1 MASSGSVYFGFYK
14 PWSPGVR
21 WGHYWAVE
29 FFTNDFTPQS
39 LNIPQ
44 GLKRLWK
51 RLNERY
57 GAPILVEG
65 STRLKLAKIPWKLE
79 RGYQRLFD
87 LLSILMELQWRRRT
101 PVLLHAVL
109 SGLHSRHKDNHYRST
124 IFFFKNIG
132 QIVYWYIKKQTTL
145 LSFHSTFLWTMLRR
159 WAGQRTTIVSCKMV
173 EVTHGVE
180 KQPSKTFRVINFKE
194 TTVCQQID
202 KENFNEC
209 ITEVLVCV
217 IHKGP
222 DV

>member
-1 MASSGSVYFGFYK
+1 MARKPLTCVEASSGNVYFGFYK

-39 LNIPQ
+39 LNIPR

-65 STRLKLAKIPWKLE
+65 STRLKLAIIPWKLE

-109 SGLHSRHKDNHYRST
+109 SGLHSIRTIITDLPYSFLKTLDRS
-124 IFFFKNIG
+124 
-132 QIVYWYIKKQTTL
+132 
-145 LSFHSTFLWTMLRR
+145 
-159 WAGQRTTIVSCKMV
+159 C
-173 EVTHGVE
+173 
-180 KQPSKTFRVINFKE
+180 
-194 TTVCQQID
+194 ID
-202 KENFNEC
+202 
-209 ITEVLVCV
+209 I
-217 IHKGP
+217 
-222 DV
+222 